1 MALRGAGIGRGQML
15 HRLMVTRLAAEY
27 GARFGCVLVDM
38 HPTELARIPTS
49 WYLDQDARG
58 SMRRHFGSGRWT
70 SQRRQIEAAFAAVG
84 VGNAGDA
91 NITSCLARP
100 PLF

>member
-38 HPTELARIPTS
+38 LPKDLARIPTS
-49 WYLDQDARG
+49 WYLDEGA
-58 SMRRHFGSGRWT
+58 SMRRPFGSGRWAA
-70 SQRRQIEAAFAAVG
+70 QRRQIQSASAAVG
-84 VGNAGDA
+84 VGGPGGA
-91 NITSCLARP
+91 NVASCLARP